1 MNLILSLLKD
11 AAAPG
16 RSNRFRLQ
24 AVGAVGRGQSE
35 GATGGMGIRLV
46 RRR

>member
-35 GATGGMGIRLV
+35 GATGGIGNPV